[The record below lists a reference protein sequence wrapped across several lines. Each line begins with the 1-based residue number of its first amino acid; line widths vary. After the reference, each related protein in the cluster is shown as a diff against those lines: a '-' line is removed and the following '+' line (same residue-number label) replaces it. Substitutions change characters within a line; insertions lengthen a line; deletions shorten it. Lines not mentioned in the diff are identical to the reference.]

1 MISLRSHKRAL
12 QHFQV
17 DVRALKQTL
26 WHSIGSLHDTQ
37 TRDQSGEELS
47 FQDVLAEISQDNVAD
62 NVSDL
67 SVHLCFICVLHLANE
82 NGLRITG
89 QPSLDCL
96 RISEIPAASTV

>member
-1 MISLRSHKRAL
+1 M
-12 QHFQV
+12 QV

-26 WHSIGSLHDTQ
+26 WQTIGDLHDSESQ
-37 TRDQSGEELS
+37 EQQEEEELS
-47 FQDVLAEISQDNVAD
+47 FQDVLAGLSEENVVG

-89 QPSLDCL
+89 KPSLDGL
-96 RISEIPAASTV
+96 NISDIPTASTV